1 MFTHSLRW
9 RLQLWLAFLLVSVL
23 TGFTV
28 AVFQLHR
35 LTQFNQIDEQLERRV
50 AALSR
55 DVRGGPPPGERSGHP
70 SPERDFAGPP
80 FPGPRSDSTRNSPPE
95 MFRGRREIRLSAP
108 TLGLFNEAEQN
119 TFYFAIWSRG
129 GAPLKRSANA
139 PVEVPLPERL
149 AGDTRTHLRMRQT
162 FREAFHFTEL
172 GDCILAGRS
181 ISADLKAVRGFTW
194 WLLAAGGAVL
204 ALGLGGGWW
213 LTTRAIR
220 PVEQISAAASRISAG
235 NLSERISGANTGSE
249 LGRLAG
255 VLNSTFA
262 RLEAAFAQQKQFT
275 ADASHEL
282 RTPLAVIIS
291 EAQTALAHQRSGPE
305 YRETVEACL
314 DTAQQMR
321 RLTESLLELARFDGG
336 QERLQRDAFDLAEL
350 AGACV
355 ERLRPLAARNGIQIT
370 FLSAFTVPTERAPV
384 AAATAAWAWL
394 SAKPSSKPTAAAL
407 ACPVNWALAPLSP
420 CGCLTPLPVNPRF
433 GRTSVALRPDKRTA
447 CHLVCRIQHVAPL
460 TFPFDNL
467 AS

>member
-1 MFTHSLRW
+1 M
-9 RLQLWLAFLLVSVL
+9 WLAFLLVSVL

-28 AVFQLHR
+28 AVFQFHR

-70 SPERDFAGPP
+70 PRESDLAGPP
-80 FPGPRSDSTRNSPPE
+80 FPGPRSDSTWNRPPE

-119 TFYFAIWSRG
+119 TYYFAIWSRG
-129 GAPLKRSANA
+129 GAPLKRSANTPA
-139 PVEVPLPERL
+139 EVPLPERL
-149 AGDTRTHLRMRQT
+149 AGDTRTHIRMRQT

-181 ISADLKAVRGFTW
+181 INADLKGMRGFTW

-262 RLEAAFAQQKQFT
+262 RL
-275 ADASHEL
+275 
-282 RTPLAVIIS
+282 
-291 EAQTALAHQRSGPE
+291 
-305 YRETVEACL
+305 
-314 DTAQQMR
+314 
-321 RLTESLLELARFDGG
+321 
-336 QERLQRDAFDLAEL
+336 
-350 AGACV
+350 
-355 ERLRPLAARNGIQIT
+355 GIQIPCD
-370 FLSAFTVPTERAPV
+370 L
-384 AAATAAWAWL
+384 AAAKMLGDPDRMGQVITNLLANAIDYNKPNGEIRVSTRAENGAAILTVCDTGRGIAAEDV
-394 SAKPSSKPTAAAL
+394 SHIFERFYRADRARSRGSSHSGLGL
-407 ACPVNWALAPLSP
+407 AICKAIVEAHGGSI
-420 CGCLTPLPVNPRF
+420 
-433 GRTSVALRPDKRTA
+433 SVSSQLD
-447 CHLVCRIQHVAPL
+447 
-460 TFPFDNL
+460 
-467 AS
+467 